1 MKVEGFAALSAF
13 IPPNPPE
20 KVLDFVLPVT
30 IYNTGRVGMK
40 TKTMVPVSLE
50 DMQTMVT
57 TLERALVLDE
67 DKSSVL
73 RILKAHLQVRNDLE
87 DESYHKEKFI
97 AP

>member
-1 MKVEGFAALSAF
+1 
-13 IPPNPPE
+13 
-20 KVLDFVLPVT
+20 
-30 IYNTGRVGMK
+30 MK

-73 RILKAHLQVRNDLE
+73 SILKAHLQVTKDLE

>member
-1 MKVEGFAALSAF
+1 
-13 IPPNPPE
+13 
-20 KVLDFVLPVT
+20 
-30 IYNTGRVGMK
+30 MK

-57 TLERALVLDE
+57 TLERTLVFDE

-73 RILKAHLQVRNDLE
+73 RILKAHLQVTNDPE